1 MTNVLVVDD
10 AAVDQRLVAG
20 LLARQPGL
28 HVSFACDG
36 VEALRSMAEQRPDV
50 VVTDLRMPRMDG
62 LELVR
67 AVRRRYPGV
76 PVVLMTAQGSEQIAV
91 EALRTGAASYVPKS
105 RLADELLATIDQV
118 ATLARAAER
127 QERLWQRV
135 TRLQW
140 ELQLD
145 NDPTLV
151 PAVVTHLRD
160 TSAQL
165 GVSDE
170 VNQLRLSVA
179 LEEAL
184 LNALYH
190 GNLEVSSELRENDVQ
205 SYYRLADER
214 RRQPPYCERRI
225 YVVAEFTHSKVT
237 YVVRD
242 EGPGFD
248 PRTLPDPTDPAN
260 LERISGRGL
269 LLIRSFMDEVRHNP
283 TGNEICMIKRF
294 PSATAKTEI
303 GP

>member
-1 MTNVLVVDD
+1 MTHVLVVDD

-20 LLARQPGL
+20 LLARQPEL
-28 HVSFACDG
+28 YASFATDG
-36 VEALRSMAEQRPDV
+36 VEALRRISEQRPDV

-67 AVRRRYPGV
+67 AVRKRYPGL

-91 EALRTGAASYVPKS
+91 DALRAGAASYVPKS
-105 RLADELLATIDQV
+105 RLADELISTIDQV
-118 ATLARAAER
+118 VTLARAAEQ

-135 TRLQW
+135 TRLRW
-140 ELQLD
+140 ELALD
-145 NDPTLV
+145 NDPSLV
-151 PAVVTHLRD
+151 AALVTHLRN
-160 TSAQL
+160 TTTLL
-165 GVSDE
+165 GMSDE

-190 GNLEVSSELRENDVQ
+190 GNLEVSSELRENDAQ
-205 SYYRLADER
+205 SYYRLADQR
-214 RRQPPYCERRI
+214 RRQAPYCERRI
-225 YVVAEFTHSKVT
+225 YVEAEFTQTEAT

-248 PRTLPDPTDPAN
+248 PASLPDPTDPAN

-269 LLIRSFMDEVRHNP
+269 LLIRTFMDEVRHNP
-283 TGNEICMIKRF
+283 TGNEIRMVKRF
-294 PSATAKTEI
+294 PAAAAY
-303 GP
+303 

>member
-10 AAVDQRLVAG
+10 AVVDQRLVAG
-20 LLARQPGL
+20 LLARQPDL
-28 HVSFACDG
+28 HASFASDG
-36 VEALRSMAEQRPDV
+36 VEALQFMAESRPDV

-67 AVRRRYPGV
+67 AVRKRYPGL

-91 EALRTGAASYVPKS
+91 QALRAGAASYVPKA
-105 RLADELLATIDQV
+105 RLAEDLISTIAQV
-118 ATLARAAER
+118 VTLAQAAQH

-135 TRLQW
+135 TRLRW
-140 ELQLD
+140 ELALD
-145 NDPTLV
+145 NDPSLV
-151 PAVVTHLRD
+151 AALVTHLRD
-160 TSAQL
+160 ATTLL
-165 GVSDE
+165 GMSDE

-190 GNLEVSSELRENDVQ
+190 GNLEVSSELRESDVQ
-205 SYYRLADER
+205 SYYRLAEQR
-214 RRQPPYCERRI
+214 RREPPYCERRI
-225 YVVAEFTHSKVT
+225 YVQAEFTQTEAT

-248 PRTLPDPTDPAN
+248 PHSLPDPTDPAN

-269 LLIRSFMDEVRHNP
+269 LLIRTFMDEVQHNR
-283 TGNEICMIKRF
+283 TGNEIRMTKRF
-294 PSATAKTEI
+294 HASAAD
-303 GP
+303 

>member
-10 AAVDQRLVAG
+10 AVVDQRLVAG

-28 HVSFACDG
+28 NVSFACDG

-67 AVRRRYPGV
+67 TVRRRYPGL

-91 EALRTGAASYVPKS
+91 DALRAGAASYVPKS
-105 RLADELLATIDQV
+105 RLAEDLLATIEQV
-118 ATLARAAER
+118 VTLARAAEHH
-127 QERLWQRV
+127 ERLWQRV
-135 TRLQW
+135 TRLRW
-140 ELQLD
+140 ELALD

-151 PAVVTHLRD
+151 AALVTHLRD
-160 TSAQL
+160 TTMLL
-165 GVSDE
+165 GMSDE

-190 GNLEVSSELRENDVQ
+190 GNLEVSSELRESDVQ
-205 SYYRLADER
+205 SYYRLADQR

-225 YVVAEFTHSKVT
+225 YVEAEFTQSEVT

-248 PRTLPDPTDPAN
+248 PQTLPDPTDPAN

-269 LLIRSFMDEVRHNP
+269 LLIRTFMDEVRHNP

-294 PSATAKTEI
+294 PAAAAE
-303 GP
+303 